1 MSDASFELQKA
12 LLAMLTDSSPQTLTV
27 YDRVPDQASGASAPD
42 SAFPY
47 VQIGEMDAIP
57 DDVDGASGRDDGEVE
72 TITLHVWSRYQ
83 GQKEVKQIMQQIKDR
98 LHNQD
103 IAVTG
108 RASSICWVRS
118 RRSFMDPDGK
128 TRHGVMSIEVTHRN

>member
-1 MSDASFELQKA
+1 MSDASWELQKA
-12 LLAMLTDSSPQTLTV
+12 LLAALTDSSPQTLTV
-27 YDRVPDQASGASAPD
+27 YDRVPDQASAESAPD

-47 VQIGEMDAIP
+47 VQIGEMDALP
-57 DDVDGASGRDDGEVE
+57 DDVDGGSGRDDGEVE

-83 GQKEVKQIMQQIKDR
+83 GQKEVKQIMQQVKDQ
-98 LHNQD
+98 LHNQS
-103 IAVTG
+103 ISFSG
-108 RASSICWVRS
+108 RSGICWVRS